1 MSTTYKLTP
10 TTPEAHL
17 GFELEFTHPK
27 GQAAMPAIQEGIK
40 LLGLTDCC
48 RVDWEAISY
57 QHPDLGVEGFEL
69 VFLTT
74 QDAWRQSDTRLDK
87 LLLFLKG
94 LDCTTDIR
102 CGLHIHL
109 DARKVSAHDLRDAL
123 KPHAKDLIARTSKY
137 RRDNP
142 RCYSPQGLWI
152 RGRYKTLEVRYHEA
166 TFSMPKIEGFVG
178 QLLRHTAPLY
188 PVTP

>member
-17 GFELEFTHPK
+17 GFELEFTHHK
-27 GQAAMPAIQEGIK
+27 GEAAMPAIQEGIK

-48 RVDWEAISY
+48 RVDWEPISY
-57 QHPDLGVEGFEL
+57 MHPDLGVAGFEL

-74 QDAWRQSDTRLDK
+74 QAAYRNGESRFDEVLT
-87 LLLFLKG
+87 LLKSLG
-94 LDCTTDIR
+94 CTTDIR

-123 KPHAKDLIARTSKY
+123 KPYAKELIGMTSQY
-137 RRDNP
+137 RQDNP
-142 RCYSPQGLWI
+142 RCYSPQGLWV

-166 TFSMPKIEGFVG
+166 TFSVRKVDDFIAE
-178 QLLRHTAPLY
+178 LIRHTAPLY
-188 PVTP
+188 K